1 MSMEMPLDGERPPLL
16 KAVLRYHWPAVAV
29 TVVACAAIGT
39 VLGLAKGRHYRST
52 ATVLIAP
59 LEGIPYSPESVAR
72 QSQANTD
79 AVTDARLAATPAVA
93 RLVEG
98 LLRLPPNS
106 LAWRSKLSVAVVPN
120 TQVVKIDYLSSSP
133 RKARQSAHAFSTAYL
148 RYRAIRSQASVSG
161 QLNSLETRARTVQRR
176 LTEATRALA
185 SSHTSV
191 HRATLNQQV
200 VIYTDQLAALSVQ
213 TAQLAGASRDPGQ
226 VLTPAS
232 SPVATGVPTAA
243 LSLVGAIAGLLLGLA
258 LAFLRESRDGR
269 LRVASEVENAGLALL
284 ATLTVPPSG
293 PPDAEEIDRYRAL
306 RTAVLTH
313 APAPRV
319 IAVAALSPTI
329 LSADVAAGLGT
340 ALARAG
346 SEATVVLT
354 SPESD
359 PRGVRDGLAEVLL
372 GDADAH
378 EVRDEVAPRLYLLS
392 PGRRI
397 EAAAEMFASEKLRTT
412 LHDLAG
418 TSGYVLV
425 AGSDTGTTASS
436 ALAAVCDEVVL
447 VSQLEDSSVQD
458 LMTAVGEVQRVRG
471 RVLGAVAVQHTRRGD
486 PRLGKAS
493 SSLPRIAR
501 AWVTQWRASV
511 PKRTTRNAEP
521 SAEQRLRAL
530 STVATAL
537 EQRIAAAR
545 SGDALA
551 VGEPTASQAGS
562 SDAVAAGEPT
572 AAQAGSGDAFAA
584 GESTAEETPVSSAER
599 PAGTTKS
606 ASPTPPADA
615 VDTPGAAAPAPARAR
630 KRAAATKRSS
640 GRRSKQS

>member
-1 MSMEMPLDGERPPLL
+1 MSVEMPLDAERPPLL
-16 KAVLRYHWPAVAV
+16 KAVLRYHWHTVVVAV
-29 TVVACAAIGT
+29 LACAAIGT

-52 ATVLIAP
+52 STVLIAP

-79 AVTDARLAATPAVA
+79 AVTDARLAATPGVA

-98 LLRLPPNS
+98 SLGLPPNS
-106 LAWRSKLSVAVVPN
+106 LAWRSKLSVTVVPN
-120 TQVVKIDYLSSSP
+120 TQVVKIDYLSSSA
-133 RKARQSAHAFSTAYL
+133 RKARQMARAFSTAYL

-176 LTEATRALA
+176 LTAASRALA
-185 SSHTSV
+185 SNHSSV
-191 HRATLNQQV
+191 HRASLNQQV

-269 LRVASEVENAGLALL
+269 LREASEVENAGLALL

-293 PPDAEEIDRYRAL
+293 PPDAEEIDRYRVL

-319 IAVAALSPTI
+319 IAIAALSPTI

-346 SEATVVLT
+346 SEATVILT

-372 GDADAH
+372 EDADAH
-378 EVRDEVAPRLYLLS
+378 EVRDEVAPGLYLLS
-392 PGRRI
+392 AGRQI
-397 EAAAEMFASEKLRTT
+397 EAAVEMFASEKLRTT
-412 LHDLAG
+412 LRDLAG

-425 AGSDTGTTASS
+425 AGSDTGTTAST

-447 VSQLEDSSVQD
+447 VSQLEDSSIQD
-458 LMTAVGEVQRVRG
+458 LTTAAGEVQRVRG
-471 RVLGAVAVQHTRRGD
+471 SVLGAVAVQHARRD
-486 PRLGKAS
+486 SPSLGRAS

-501 AWVTQWRASV
+501 AWVTQWRV
-511 PKRTTRNAEP
+511 PGPKRSTR
-521 SAEQRLRAL
+521 SADPPVEQRLRAL

-551 VGEPTASQAGS
+551 
-562 SDAVAAGEPT
+562 AGEPT
-572 AAQAGSGDAFAA
+572 AKA
-584 GESTAEETPVSSAER
+584 TPSASAER
-599 PAGTTKS
+599 PARAIKS
-606 ASPTPPADA
+606 ASSTPGDDA
-615 VDTPGAAAPAPARAR
+615 VDAAGASAAPPSRTR
-630 KRAAATKRSS
+630 KRAATTKRSS
-640 GRRSKQS
+640 SSGRSKQS